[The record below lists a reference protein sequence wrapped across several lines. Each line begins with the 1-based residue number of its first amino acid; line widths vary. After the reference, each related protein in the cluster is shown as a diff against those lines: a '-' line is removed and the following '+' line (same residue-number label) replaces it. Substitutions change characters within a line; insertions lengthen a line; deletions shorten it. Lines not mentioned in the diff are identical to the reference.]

1 VRIGGMFADYIGLEM
16 GVMQV
21 LDASPV
27 WFAEIDQ
34 ARARIL
40 NH

>member
-1 VRIGGMFADYIGLEM
+1 MFAGYIGLEM

-34 ARARIL
+34 RAPESSTI
-40 NH
+40 NPAS

>member
-1 VRIGGMFADYIGLEM
+1 MFAGYIGLEM

-21 LDASPV
+21 LDSKPA
-27 WFAEIDQ
+27 WFAEIDE
-34 ARARIL
+34 APARIL